1 MTRENLE
8 GKSNIKIQLSEDVTF
23 LNKASIQKSFTE
35 IPDNTSVIID
45 ASKNR
50 FIHHDVIEI
59 IEDFRIN
66 ASSRNIE
73 LEVLDLNE
81 NKSKER
87 IQHYKLTEDR

>member
-1 MTRENLE
+1 M
-8 GKSNIKIQLSEDVTF
+8 
-23 LNKASIQKSFTE
+23 
-35 IPDNTSVIID
+35 
-45 ASKNR
+45 
-50 FIHHDVIEI
+50 IEI